1 MSKIKLKT
9 HRTAAKRFKVSGS
22 GKIMK
27 LSSGN
32 SHMFFHKS
40 ASRKRRLDIESV
52 LFGGERW
59 RISRLLGPG
68 ITGGKAYKAP
78 PVPLTEEEIAAITT
92 VKAARR
98 KLAL

>member
-1 MSKIKLKT
+1 MSKLKT
-9 HRTAAKRFKVSGS
+9 HRTAAKRFKISGS
-22 GKIMK
+22 GKILR
-27 LSSGN
+27 LSSYN

-40 ASRKRRLDIESV
+40 GARKRRLEIETE

-59 RISRLLGPG
+59 RISRLLGVRVS
-68 ITGGKAYKAP
+68 GGKSTKAIIAP
-78 PVPLTEEEIAAITT
+78 PTEEQVKAAEA

>member
-1 MSKIKLKT
+1 MSKLKT
-9 HRTAAKRFKVSGS
+9 CRTAAKRFKISGS

-27 LSSGN
+27 LSSFN

-40 ASRKRRLDIESV
+40 GSRKRRLDVETE

-59 RISRLLGPG
+59 RISRLLGLS
-68 ITGGKAYKAP
+68 GGKAFRKAP
-78 PVPLTEEEIAAITT
+78 EPPTEEQLQAQAEL
-92 VKAARR
+92 KANRR

>member
-1 MSKIKLKT
+1 MSKLKT
-9 HRTAAKRFKVSGS
+9 CRTAAKRFKISGS

-27 LSSGN
+27 LSSFN

-40 ASRKRRLDIESV
+40 GSRKRRLDVETE

-59 RISRLLGPG
+59 RISRLLGLS
-68 ITGGKAYKAP
+68 GGKAFRKAP
-78 PVPLTEEEIAAITT
+78 APPTEEQLQAHAEL
-92 VKAARR
+92 KANRR